1 MKFLTNSL
9 IVPLIVAVLAGIVLF
24 NYQTDKPDVRYS
36 LSQRLPTSFSENN
49 IAESL
54 QLLEIKNIGKAEATA
69 IIVKSSKKILK
80 YEIQKYL
87 KSDKPEV
94 SDGNIFELKY
104 ASLPP
109 EGSFKIILKS
119 DGDGLVNTDLTI
131 SHSKGL
137 ASDVFSNNKG
147 WIYVIIFWSGY
158 FLGLLFFIM
167 NVKDYSTQ
175 RWESKSSYRIEE
187 VIKSNKPFYI
197 NSVKWDAIK
206 KEAYEYNLEHKIQSY
221 AQMPNVSVAYKF
233 LNVPKPIDLDSD
245 TYTKLSYKASDLLID
260 IYIKKIRSIY
270 EIDDLMLIIDIPC
283 PINIEQNK
291 WLEICNN
298 QRDRYFELLDK
309 QLKRLNTDSFAGILN
324 QQIPSII
331 DYSRYKD
338 AILDTYI
345 DKIYK
350 NMYRSRDTLA
360 YLKECNL
367 DIVDADTRESLQ
379 NRAYYLKLADIFKCC
394 FRAEEP
400 LEYINKNNFDYLN
413 DIDIKLLVKVA
424 HQKEIVKI
432 MPLIDAKS
440 AEQLLKI
447 EKPVWLDECETNK
460 LYTLANDII
469 ELDNTI
475 KKNQKI
481 IAILNSIILGIDVT
495 ANRPDLIPENEWND
509 IIKLS
514 DSIYKEKRKIS
525 LITKK
530 IESKRV
536 LTYSLMDKVKSQL
549 IIINTFMSDPTVVD
563 RIESYE
569 NVFAKGN
576 YDNLIK
582 LSKLLIE
589 DKVIS

>member
-1 MKFLTNSL
+1 
-9 IVPLIVAVLAGIVLF
+9 
-24 NYQTDKPDVRYS
+24 
-36 LSQRLPTSFSENN
+36 
-49 IAESL
+49 
-54 QLLEIKNIGKAEATA
+54 
-69 IIVKSSKKILK
+69 
-80 YEIQKYL
+80 
-87 KSDKPEV
+87 
-94 SDGNIFELKY
+94 
-104 ASLPP
+104 
-109 EGSFKIILKS
+109 
-119 DGDGLVNTDLTI
+119 
-131 SHSKGL
+131 
-137 ASDVFSNNKG
+137 
-147 WIYVIIFWSGY
+147 
-158 FLGLLFFIM
+158 
-167 NVKDYSTQ
+167 
-175 RWESKSSYRIEE
+175 
-187 VIKSNKPFYI
+187 
-197 NSVKWDAIK
+197 
-206 KEAYEYNLEHKIQSY
+206 
-221 AQMPNVSVAYKF
+221 
-233 LNVPKPIDLDSD
+233 
-245 TYTKLSYKASDLLID
+245 
-260 IYIKKIRSIY
+260 
-270 EIDDLMLIIDIPC
+270 
-283 PINIEQNK
+283 
-291 WLEICNN
+291 
-298 QRDRYFELLDK
+298 
-309 QLKRLNTDSFAGILN
+309 
-324 QQIPSII
+324 
-331 DYSRYKD
+331 
-338 AILDTYI
+338 
-345 DKIYK
+345 
-350 NMYRSRDTLA
+350 MYRSRDTLA